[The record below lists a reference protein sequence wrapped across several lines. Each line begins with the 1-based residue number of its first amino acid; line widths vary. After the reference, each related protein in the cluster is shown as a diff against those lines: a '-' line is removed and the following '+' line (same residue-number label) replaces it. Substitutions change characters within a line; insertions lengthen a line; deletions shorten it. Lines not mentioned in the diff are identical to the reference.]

1 LLNKKMWLALS
12 TSAAAAF
19 AAAIGVHRCRCRSAR
34 YEEVDERAYF
44 SPQPRWTTVYEDR
57 PSQRREQQSK

>member
-1 LLNKKMWLALS
+1 MWLALS
-12 TSAAAAF
+12 TSTAAAF
-19 AAAIGVHRCRCRSAR
+19 AAVIGVYRCRRRSAR

-44 SPQPRWTTVYEDR
+44 SPQPCWTTVLVDR